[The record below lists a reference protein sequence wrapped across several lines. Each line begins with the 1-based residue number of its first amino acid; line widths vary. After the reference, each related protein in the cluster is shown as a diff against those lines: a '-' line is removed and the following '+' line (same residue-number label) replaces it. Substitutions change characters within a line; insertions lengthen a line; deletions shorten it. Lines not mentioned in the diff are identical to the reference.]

1 MEPAPPGTAYPCSGL
16 GTLMTCSDKI
26 ARWSLLGVQGTLLS
40 SLLAAGGPLYL
51 SSITV
56 GRKFSQVH
64 CERALCCRLQGYD
77 AVLCRRRPP
86 RLRSSGGSGGSGG
99 GQTSKSA
106 AATGTSAR
114 TARTGAEGNNKVRE
128 VGGRADGDNGGGNDA
143 GECGGDNLLSS
154 NGGGNDAGECGGD
167 NLLSSNGGGN
177 DAGEC
182 GGDNLLSSNGGGNDA
197 GECGGDHLL
206 SSSSL
211 YSLHHPVMLGTRV
224 KLDEGAIV
232 TGTETT
238 PSIAPDAA
246 GVAEVFQSSPIPD
259 SVLKM
264 PAPAAAPAA
273 TATAAAA
280 TAAATVGAATVG
292 AQFEESRCICAYST
306 SRQAI
311 AVATAR
317 LAAAKT
323 VQHTKEKA
331 SSCPTSTS
339 TSTSTSSHSPRR
351 RQAVHRYALEV
362 IDGRRGELV
371 EVVEV
376 VHNCVGRVGDG
387 LQKQEEVSSARK
399 ARIVPGGAGG
409 AGGEGS
415 SGRYSGEKAEEEEEV
430 CGPHKRKSADIDPAA
445 KINGAVT
452 VASTGAGDNICG
464 EKGADG
470 SSGEGAILSSGGVSG
485 YWEQR
490 STKTGSAE
498 ALYSNT
504 TVSSVSSYSL
514 KRCYE
519 ALQAKLLASYP
530 TGSSG
535 GGGSGSSSGADVAE
549 IRGYYELKESA
560 LMAPHNAVKWVL
572 KSDANLFAEWV
583 EKLKPRL
590 SQRIPGI

>member
-1 MEPAPPGTAYPCSGL
+1 MEPAPSGTAYPRSGL

-86 RLRSSGGSGGSGG
+86 CLRSSGGSGGSGG

-106 AATGTSAR
+106 AATGTSAS

-128 VGGRADGDNGGGNDA
+128 VGGRADGDNGGGN
-143 GECGGDNLLSS
+143 NT
-154 NGGGNDAGECGGD
+154 
-167 NLLSSNGGGN
+167 
-177 DAGEC
+177 
-182 GGDNLLSSNGGGNDA
+182 

-238 PSIAPDAA
+238 PSFAPDAPDA
-246 GVAEVFQSSPIPD
+246 PDASGVAEVFQSSPIPD

-264 PAPAAAPAA
+264 PAPAP
-273 TATAAAA
+273 AA
-280 TAAATVGAATVG
+280 TAAAGTVGAAMVG

-317 LAAAKT
+317 LAAAKA
-323 VQHTKEKA
+323 VQHMKERA
-331 SSCPTSTS
+331 SSCPTS

-351 RQAVHRYALEV
+351 RQAVHHYALEV
-362 IDGRRGELV
+362 IDGRRGELL

-376 VHNCVGRVGDG
+376 VHNCVGGVGDG

-409 AGGEGS
+409 ESS